1 MKFKIQISKWTNP
14 YVVRYLWSE
23 KEYIEVAPGHGPS
36 ALLSIWVKG
45 RKDRYFSQQVTV
57 YKEHLY
63 LAAIFLAIVFVAL
76 IAHLLKIDM
85 MVDL

>member
-23 KEYIEVAPGHGPS
+23 KEYTEVGPGHGPS

-45 RKDRYFSQQVTV
+45 RKDSYFSQQVTV

-63 LAAIFLAIVFVAL
+63 LAAIFLAIVFAAIVTA
-76 IAHLLKIDM
+76 ILKIWI
-85 MVDL
+85 L